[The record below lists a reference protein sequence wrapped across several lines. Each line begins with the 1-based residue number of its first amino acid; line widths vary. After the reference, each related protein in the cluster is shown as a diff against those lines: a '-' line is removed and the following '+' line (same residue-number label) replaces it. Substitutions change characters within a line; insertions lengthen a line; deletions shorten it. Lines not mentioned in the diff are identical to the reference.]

1 MKRFVKRVY
10 VSILILVHRSFIFF
24 FYREM
29 KMKRKETEIDV
40 TDRKVEK
47 LQALIPFSRISR
59 NSFKDSWRIIFRES
73 FENNLRIRP
82 LKLFKIYPVRFADIF
97 KRNYRKTFDKHFE
110 IFDFD
115 QLAFR
120 TD

>member
-1 MKRFVKRVY
+1 
-10 VSILILVHRSFIFF
+10 
-24 FYREM
+24 
-29 KMKRKETEIDV
+29 MKRKETEIGV

-115 QLAFR
+115 RLAFR
-120 TD
+120 TN